1 VFSGIN
7 LTKAKTGRQEAYGQE
22 AYGQGAYGNET
33 KKIVIAPKNGGNV
46 LCQS

>member
-22 AYGQGAYGNET
+22 AYGNET